1 VSTPEAELLRDVQV
15 ADVRKRGVLAAQL
28 RRVPD
33 GIEFAYVPGYEGPP
47 VATTLPV
54 GAPPRHTVGGAVPAF
69 FAGLLPEGRRL
80 SSLRRHIKTSADDEL
95 SLLLAVGRDTVGDVT
110 VVPEGTD
117 SEPAPP
123 LVIADPG
130 FAEFRF
136 TDLLTGAGV
145 IDPVG
150 LPGVQDKVSA
160 RVISVPVGLA
170 GGQFILKLDP
180 PEYPHVVANEAY
192 FLGVARRARL
202 PVVDAS
208 VVRDAEDRPGLLV
221 ARFDRV
227 ERAEGTAS
235 LAAEDAC
242 QLLDRWP
249 GDKYNVST
257 EEVARAIRA
266 VCASQA
272 VAARDLFRQVC
283 FAWLTGNGD
292 LHAKNVSVLQ
302 HPSGEWRVAP
312 AYDLPSTAP
321 YGDRTLALALQGSTD
336 GLSRRRALELA
347 GAIGLTERA
356 AQRVIG
362 EVLDGTRD
370 VAAEID
376 DGVLPFDGRIVADM
390 VRLLRY
396 RRRLLDGG

>member
-1 VSTPEAELLRDVQV
+1 MSTPEAEQLRDVEV

-33 GIEFAYVPGYEGPP
+33 GIEFAYLPGYAGPP

-54 GAPPRHTVGGAVPAF
+54 GAPPRRTAGGAVPAF

-80 SSLRRHIKTSADDEL
+80 VALRRNVKTSADDEL

-110 VVPEGTD
+110 VVPEGAD
-117 SEPAPP
+117 PGPAPP
-123 LVIADPG
+123 VVIADPS
-130 FAEFRF
+130 FAEVRF
-136 TDLLTGAGV
+136 AELLTGAGV

-160 RVISVPVGLA
+160 RVISVPVGLP
-170 GGQFILKLDP
+170 GGHFILKLDP

-192 FLGVARRARL
+192 FLDVARRARL
-202 PVVDAS
+202 DVVDAS

-221 ARFDRV
+221 ARFDRIDG
-227 ERAEGTAS
+227 AEGTVS

-257 EEVARAIRA
+257 EDVAGAIGA
-266 VCASQA
+266 VCAARA

-321 YGDRTLALALQGSTD
+321 YGDRTLALAVQGSRD
-336 GLSRRRALELA
+336 GLSRRKALDLA
-347 GAIGLTERA
+347 EAIGLTQRA
-356 AQRVIG
+356 ALRVIG
-362 EVLDGTRD
+362 EVLDATRD

-376 DGVLPFDGRIVADM
+376 AGVLPFEGRTAADM

-396 RRRLLDGG
+396 RRRLLTGD